1 MPEFELSTL
10 KSLRRYLIENGESV
24 KMRRL
29 GPERTDLRR
38 RLDERLLAFR
48 VARRAAAADGKTAAE
63 TKSWL
68 RAVRQAVGIPVD
80 VMARRLG
87 VTKYEVFRVEKA
99 EWESRIV
106 LATLRRAAD
115 ALGCEL
121 IYALAP
127 REGSLEDLAAMERAE
142 REKARETARA
152 KNEAKKREAEE
163 WIDWHAAIRQMFRR
177 EMRKL
182 GIRVR

>member
-1 MPEFELSTL
+1 VAKIDVLAL
-10 KSLRRYLIENGESV
+10 KSLRAFLIRSKGRV
-24 KMRRL
+24 KLRRA
-29 GPERTDLRR
+29 GPEKTDLRR
-38 RLDERLLAFR
+38 RLDERLLGFR
-48 VARRAAAADGKTAAE
+48 MASKAAAADPQAALE
-63 TKSWL
+63 TRSWL

-80 VMARRLG
+80 EVARRLG

-121 IYALAP
+121 VYALTP
-127 REGSLEDLAAMERAE
+127 KDGSLEDLAARQ
-142 REKARETARA
+142 REVWDTARA
-152 KNEAKKREAEE
+152 RAREEEADRREKIEGL
-163 WIDWHAAIRQMFRR
+163 IDWRAGMRQYIRREFRR
-177 EMRKL
+177 Q

>member
-1 MPEFELSTL
+1 MPEWELSTV
-10 KSLRRYLIENGESV
+10 KSLRRFLVENCEHV

-29 GPERTDLRR
+29 PPERTELRR

-48 VARRAAAADGKTAAE
+48 LARKAAATDQKTAAE
-63 TKSWL
+63 TRSWL
-68 RAVRQAVGIPVD
+68 RAVRQAVGVPVD

-87 VTKYEVFRVEKA
+87 VNKYEVFRVEKA

-106 LATLRRAAD
+106 LGTLRRAAD

-127 REGSLEDLAAMERAE
+127 REGSLEDLAAREKAE
-142 REKARETARA
+142 REQAQEMARA
-152 KNEAKKREAEE
+152 KNAAKKREAEE
-163 WIDWHAAIRQMFRR
+163 WIDWRAAIREMLRR
-177 EMRKL
+177 EMRKV

>member
-1 MPEFELSTL
+1 
-10 KSLRRYLIENGESV
+10 
-24 KMRRL
+24 
-29 GPERTDLRR
+29 
-38 RLDERLLAFR
+38 
-48 VARRAAAADGKTAAE
+48 
-63 TKSWL
+63 
-68 RAVRQAVGIPVD
+68 
-80 VMARRLG
+80 MARRLG

-127 REGSLEDLAAMERAE
+127 REGSLEDLAALERAE

-152 KNEAKKREAEE
+152 KNEAKKMEAEE